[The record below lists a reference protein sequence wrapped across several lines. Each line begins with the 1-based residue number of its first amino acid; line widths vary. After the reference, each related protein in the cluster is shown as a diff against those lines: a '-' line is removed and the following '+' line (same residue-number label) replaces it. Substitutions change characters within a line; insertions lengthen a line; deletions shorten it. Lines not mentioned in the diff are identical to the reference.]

1 MLHEIELE
9 NGYTVQVD
17 YEYESS
23 ELDYNGTGYQG
34 GVTINALWAN
44 LTDANGK
51 LLKVDILHFM
61 QGFEEFDK
69 DELEGIIQENYE
81 DYEPDP
87 DRFRDE

>member
-9 NGYTVQVD
+9 NGYMVQVD
-17 YEYESS
+17 YEYEAS
-23 ELDYNGTGYQG
+23 ELDYHGTGYQG
-34 GVTINALWAN
+34 GVTINALWVN

-81 DYEPDP
+81 NHEPDP
-87 DRFRDE
+87 DRYRDE